1 MAQQQSVEE
10 IDLGYLFKKLKET
23 SKNLIKLVFK
33 VLDFYLKF
41 WIVVLALILLGV
53 AYGFYLDSNAKNE
66 YDNQGIII
74 PNFESVDYL
83 YNNIEYFNNKIK
95 TRDTVFLKQVLAED
109 FEAIK
114 KIEIEPISDVYNTM
128 TKSREQID
136 VFRILF
142 QNQDLDK
149 FFEDISNSKYFK
161 YHKLNIV
168 TRGEVNSKNVIEK
181 VLKYW
186 NSNELYDEYSAL
198 YQENAIFQVKEYN
211 KMNLQIDSILSSVVN
226 SNQNVNSSGVVIN
239 ENSSL
244 FALFDRKEE
253 MLNKVLEAEKKRVD
267 YKDVVRL
274 VSMDYN
280 KEIHHFSNKIK
291 YPIIFIFLFSLG
303 AFIIYA
309 FKYLRQYAEQ
319 E

>member
-66 YDNQGIII
+66 YENQGIII

-109 FEAIK
+109 FGAIK
-114 KIEIEPISDVYNTM
+114 KIEIEPISDIYNMM
-128 TKSREQID
+128 TKSKEQTD
-136 VFRILF
+136 VFRIIY
-142 QNQDLDK
+142 QNQELDK
-149 FFEDISNSKYFK
+149 FFEDLSNSKYFK
-161 YHKLNIV
+161 YHKINFV
-168 TRGEVNSKNVIEK
+168 TRGEVNPEMVISKI
-181 VLKYW
+181 LDYW
-186 NSNELYDEYSAL
+186 NSNQLYGEYSSLYQKNADYQVDEYR
-198 YQENAIFQVKEYN
+198 
-211 KMNLQIDSILSSVVN
+211 KMNAQIDSILSSVVN
-226 SNQNVNSSGVVIN
+226 SNQKDQLSGVIIN
-239 ENSSL
+239 ENSNL
-244 FALFDRKEE
+244 FALFDRKKEI
-253 MLNKVLEAEKKRVD
+253 LDKVLEIEKKRVD